1 MRQHWLLKTVGIS
14 AFITVFF
21 IAYFR
26 LLKAP
31 IFPVTV
37 MPVTWLDH
45 VIAFNPYAL
54 VIYLSLWIYVPIAP
68 IAIADKR
75 KLYALGW
82 EAGGVAIV
90 GLGIF
95 LFFPTMIPALPI
107 DWARYPGFEF
117 LKTVDAAGNACPSLH
132 VAFAVFTALRFD
144 ETLRELRARAVLHVV
159 NWAWALGIVY
169 STLAIKQH
177 VAVDAYAGTLLGVV
191 GGQLHWTR
199 WFSRPATAAR

>member
-95 LFFPTMIPALPI
+95 LFFPTMIPTLPI

-144 ETLRELRARAVLHVV
+144 ETLRELRARAVLHVG

>member
-144 ETLRELRARAVLHVV
+144 ETLRELRARAVLHVG

>member
-132 VAFAVFTALRFD
+132 VAFAVFTAIRFD
-144 ETLRELRARAVLHVV
+144 ETLRELRARAVLHVG

>member
-144 ETLRELRARAVLHVV
+144 ETLRELRARAVLHVG

-199 WFSRPATAAR
+199 WFSGRATAAR